1 MLAFLGGTGPEGRG
15 LALRLALAGEDII
28 IGSRD
33 AERAAT
39 AAAEL
44 TALITGISGVAG
56 AGTIGAGTIEG
67 ADNLTAAA
75 RADSAFITVPYEAQ
89 RPLLEPL
96 VGSLSGKVVVN
107 VIAPMRFERGRGAI
121 AVPVEAGSAAEEA
134 QLLLPDSPVVA
145 AFQNVSAEELQE
157 PERAMEGDVVV
168 CADDRQAKTLV
179 MSLVEK
185 IQRLR
190 PVDGGSLAN
199 AKYVEQ
205 ITPLLVNI
213 NRIYKNPTPAFGLS
227 ACDPSV
233 RTRRRSGADAEI
245 NDLVVLPFNRFAL
258 IGKQRTGKRTGWKT
272 DRLENGPAGKRT
284 GWKTDRLEN
293 GPAGKRTGW
302 KTDRLENGPAGK
314 RTGWKTGLAI

>member
-44 TALITGISGVAG
+44 TLLIEGIGGVAG
-56 AGTIGAGTIEG
+56 AGTIRAGTIGAGSTRAGTIEG
-67 ADNLTAAA
+67 ADNLAAAA

-157 PERAMEGDVVV
+157 PERAMEGDV
-168 CADDRQAKTLV
+168 
-179 MSLVEK
+179 
-185 IQRLR
+185 
-190 PVDGGSLAN
+190 GGL
-199 AKYVEQ
+199 
-205 ITPLLVNI
+205 
-213 NRIYKNPTPAFGLS
+213 
-227 ACDPSV
+227 
-233 RTRRRSGADAEI
+233 RRRPAGQDAGDVSGRKDSAPAAGGRRQ
-245 NDLVVLPFNRFAL
+245 P
-258 IGKQRTGKRTGWKT
+258 GKRQIRRA
-272 DRLENGPAGKRT
+272 DYAPAGQHQP
-284 GWKTDRLEN
+284 DL
-293 GPAGKRTGW
+293 
-302 KTDRLENGPAGK
+302 
-314 RTGWKTGLAI
+314 

>member
-56 AGTIGAGTIEG
+56 AGTIGAGTTRAGTIEG
-67 ADNLTAAA
+67 ADNLAAAA

-179 MSLVEK
+179 MSLAEK

-213 NRIYKNPTPAFGLS
+213 NRIYKIH
-227 ACDPSV
+227 
-233 RTRRRSGADAEI
+233 SGI
-245 NDLVVLPFNRFAL
+245 RIVGV
-258 IGKQRTGKRTGWKT
+258 
-272 DRLENGPAGKRT
+272 
-284 GWKTDRLEN
+284 
-293 GPAGKRTGW
+293 
-302 KTDRLENGPAGK
+302 
-314 RTGWKTGLAI
+314 

>member
-44 TALITGISGVAG
+44 TLLIVGIGGVAG
-56 AGTIGAGTIEG
+56 AGTTRAGTNHIEG
-67 ADNLTAAA
+67 ADNLAAAA

-179 MSLVEK
+179 MSLAEK

-213 NRIYKNPTPAFGLS
+213 NRIYKIH
-227 ACDPSV
+227 
-233 RTRRRSGADAEI
+233 SGI
-245 NDLVVLPFNRFAL
+245 RIVGV
-258 IGKQRTGKRTGWKT
+258 
-272 DRLENGPAGKRT
+272 
-284 GWKTDRLEN
+284 
-293 GPAGKRTGW
+293 
-302 KTDRLENGPAGK
+302 
-314 RTGWKTGLAI
+314 